1 MGQIQSYANHS
12 RRPPLLYLAGCFL
25 STAATVGVGT
35 LLVVDF
41 SAGTLALFVVAVC
54 TPIALLFARR
64 FATGVQDRV
73 IRLEER
79 LRLERIL
86 PDELKGEIGRLTT
99 DQLIGLRFA
108 SDAELPGLVRRVLAG
123 ELADRRSIKQAVED
137 WRPDHQRV

>member
-1 MGQIQSYANHS
+1 MGQIQNYSNHS

-25 STAATVGVGT
+25 STGATVGVGY

-41 SAGTLALFVVAVC
+41 SAGTLALFVVAAC
-54 TPIALLFARR
+54 TPISLLFARR

-79 LRLERIL
+79 LRLERML
-86 PDELKGEIGRLTT
+86 PDELKREIGQLTT
-99 DQLIGLRFA
+99 DQLIALRFA
-108 SDAELPGLVRRVLAG
+108 SDAELPGLVRRILAG
-123 ELADRRSIKQAVED
+123 ELADQRSIKQAVED